1 MFRVV
6 AGHTP
11 IAAKTADYSGT
22 LNESS
27 YKSCCSCTRA
37 QRKLNSQFFLRA
49 STNRCVPLRSIIFF
63 VPELNRKEVFFLE
76 RKKKRNEK
84 QFVPTPGLEVW
95 RKRDQRSAYSSAM
108 PVKAAFLLQ
117 RLSSI
122 WQSLRTPQWRDD
134 RGARWGTVWWLSSR
148 DTQAVE
154 RIVSISLMIDS
165 SIITERRKQA
175 NPENDSIW
183 LPRPSRNPW

>member
-22 LNESS
+22 PNESS

-108 PVKAAFLLQ
+108 PGKPPFFSRGFRRSGRV
-117 RLSSI
+117 SG
-122 WQSLRTPQWRDD
+122 LRNGGMIEVHG
-134 RGARWGTVWWLSSR
+134 GALFGGC
-148 DTQAVE
+148 
-154 RIVSISLMIDS
+154 
-165 SIITERRKQA
+165 
-175 NPENDSIW
+175 
-183 LPRPSRNPW
+183 PRTDA